1 MKLNY
6 EEFKRYENFWK
17 RSNILTEKQ
26 KKEIILLANKFMERV
41 KENGDEVDDVLLLY
55 PEDSS
60 DFTAFRDFA
69 YAMDAKIVPR
79 KGGGAKITNWFL
91 QYKVQV
97 E

>member
-1 MKLNY
+1 MKLDY
-6 EEFKRYENFWK
+6 EEFRRYQDYWK

-26 KKEIILLANKFMERV
+26 KQELISLSNKFMERV
-41 KENGDEVDDVLLLY
+41 KENGDEVDDVLLFY

-69 YAMDAKIVPR
+69 YATDAKIVPR
-79 KGGGAKITNWFL
+79 KEGGAKITSWFL
-91 QYKVQV
+91 QYRVQV